1 MLVAIQL
8 IDVLGFGGIV
18 AACAGM
24 LYLAARIEPHWVS
37 KDGHR
42 FLTSA
47 QELDQWGTPF
57 GRKHEVRVSIDDEVL
72 VVRRRSML
80 KPSADLYTVQAKVPS
95 PPRGRAVYLLRK
107 VSPTM
112 ERSQLALRVPSRS
125 KVVDELDRMLPEH
138 DRPVSPPP
146 PAPA

>member
-1 MLVAIQL
+1 VLLAIQI

-18 AACAGM
+18 AVCAGM
-24 LYLAARIEPHWVS
+24 LYLASRIEPHWVS

-47 QELDQWGTPF
+47 QELDQFGTPF

-72 VVRRRSML
+72 VVRRRSLL

-107 VSPTM
+107 VNPTM

-125 KVVDELDRMLPEH
+125 KVVGQLDELLALHETPLA
-138 DRPVSPPP
+138 PPP
-146 PAPA
+146 PS